1 MGPERPLT
9 FRALL
14 LAGLILRCA
23 ALPIRGTVDMDV
35 WKLWTYAGS
44 INVTTMYGVGGNPPE
59 RAILEWEHRSGT
71 VEYPPATLYALAVVG
86 HVYRAIDPSYTDGV
100 GLNVAVKLSILL
112 GDVVLALALWHL
124 MRRYSV
130 AVART
135 AVPSTG

>member
-44 INVTTMYGVGGNPPE
+44 INVTTMYGVGGSPPE
-59 RAILEWEHRSGT
+59 RAVLAWEHRRGT

-86 HVYRAIDPSYTDGV
+86 HVYRAIDPS
-100 GLNVAVKLSILL
+100 
-112 GDVVLALALWHL
+112 
-124 MRRYSV
+124 
-130 AVART
+130 
-135 AVPSTG
+135 